1 MTRSRE
7 REREAGFHLHLPS
20 PDERSK
26 DYKLFACEGSHPW
39 WCSAF
44 TKTFTLHLINRWT
57 FSVVDFSE
65 SPVPLRA
72 VLAGTN
78 AASDGRGGLGI
89 PKEWEGTG
97 FLGPFHLDSTG
108 DC

>member
-1 MTRSRE
+1 MVAFCFLE
-7 REREAGFHLHLPS
+7 NFYPS
-20 PDERSK
+20 
-26 DYKLFACEGSHPW
+26 
-39 WCSAF
+39 
-44 TKTFTLHLINRWT
+44 INQQMD

-65 SPVPLRA
+65 SPVPPRA

-78 AASDGRGGLGI
+78 AASDGRGIIGI

-97 FLGPFHLDSTG
+97 LLGPFKLNSTG